1 MPFKREGKMESGKSK
16 SIFYRPEFHDVLI
29 YDRIN
34 NELALFNKSG
44 AKKERMM
51 YLDLFS
57 QHLFG
62 QAEYFPGAE
71 KYTLQPLI
79 DSGVDALTCA
89 DVPHLEEVKLVEI
102 QRQFHGPFN
111 DKHTQRSNDIFASLE
126 TGNRDFPTFGTL
138 VSASFSVKFENAK
151 RPRIVKIRTP
161 NVANFDRK
169 EDSHLIEL
177 WLHKRGFVKEIE
189 QEKPSEVKPENN
201 EGVEI
206 AAMA

>member
-1 MPFKREGKMESGKSK
+1 M
-16 SIFYRPEFHDVLI
+16 I
-29 YDRIN
+29 
-34 NELALFNKSG
+34 
-44 AKKERMM
+44 

-62 QAEYFPGAE
+62 QAEYFPE
-71 KYTLQPLI
+71 TENTLQPLI
-79 DSGVDALTCA
+79 DSGA
-89 DVPHLEEVKLVEI
+89 DTLACTDIPYLEEVKLMKI
-102 QRQFHGPFN
+102 QLQFHGPYN
-111 DKHTQRSNDIFASLE
+111 DKQTLRSNDIFASFAA
-126 TGNRDFPTFGTL
+126 RDREFPTFGTL

-151 RPRIVKIRTP
+151 RPRMVKIRTP

-177 WLHKRGFVKEIE
+177 WLRKRGFVKEIE
-189 QEKPSEVKPENN
+189 QEESSELTSEAN